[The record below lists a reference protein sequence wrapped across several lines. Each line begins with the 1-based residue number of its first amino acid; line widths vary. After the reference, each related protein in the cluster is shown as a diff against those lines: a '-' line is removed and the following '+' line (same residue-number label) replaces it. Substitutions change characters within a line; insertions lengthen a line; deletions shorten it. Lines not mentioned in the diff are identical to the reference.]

1 MYAKYPL
8 CICTASTSTGERG
21 ELVKK
26 AEVLDVEKVEFTE
39 ITLPKE
45 QTINML
51 KEITAPPTPKKP
63 RKANKNGKPKTVKKG
78 KVNPI
83 LDKASFNGK
92 LEATLTNQKIALETE
107 IMRIGIATIKQLC
120 KEGGDD
126 EGMDMINM
134 GKWHIVPNLST
145 TGSRKGN
152 TDADSTTKGYYCPS
166 TSTGQWVVDGMV
178 GKELTINYWNLH
190 KMGAEEFF
198 NFVVHEFVHA
208 YSDLSAKTDKDRD
221 CAKNGA
227 HKKRFADLCAQVDWI
242 EAIPASGYVKMT
254 SQITDEGRKMVKKLK
269 VKAPSIGKTPAPKK
283 PKAKRVSLEC
293 KNCDLKV
300 MVPFGKWEKGKVT
313 LNCLCLGK
321 ENGVEMKANVIG

>member
-1 MYAKYPL
+1 M
-8 CICTASTSTGERG
+8 
-21 ELVKK
+21 VKK

>member
-1 MYAKYPL
+1 M
-8 CICTASTSTGERG
+8 
-21 ELVKK
+21 VKK

-190 KMGAEEFF
+190 KMSAEEFF

-221 CAKNGA
+221 CTKNGA

-269 VKAPSIGKTPAPKK
+269 VEAPSIGKTPAPKK

-300 MVPFGKWEKGKVT
+300 MVPFGKWEKGEVT